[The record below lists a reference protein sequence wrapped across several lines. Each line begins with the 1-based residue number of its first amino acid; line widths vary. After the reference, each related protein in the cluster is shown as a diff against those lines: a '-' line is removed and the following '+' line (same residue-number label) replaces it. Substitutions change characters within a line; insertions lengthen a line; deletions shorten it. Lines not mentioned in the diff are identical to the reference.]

1 MWVFKS
7 RGCRTS
13 SASYLKVILQLL
25 PLVLFFYSYRV
36 FFYAARFLWLPQHI
50 VVIKI

>member
-36 FFYAARFLWLPQHI
+36 FTLLVFCGCLTTLL
-50 VVIKI
+50 